1 MAAIPA
7 TISAASYSSPFC
19 SLKAA
24 LLWHRGCYREIVIDI
39 ALSIVALIAG
49 GLALELYTAAWSFP
63 GPQDEHGF
71 HLGSEAYHYAK

>member
-1 MAAIPA
+1 MAAMPG
-7 TISAASYSSPFC
+7 TISAASHSSPFC

-24 LLWHRGCYREIVIDI
+24 LLWHHGCYREIVIDT

-49 GLALELYTAAWSFP
+49 GLAIELYSAAWSFL

-71 HLGSEAYHYAK
+71 HPGSEA